1 VKDVLCV
8 ATASDMDHQP
18 LNEIWLYQGLNT
30 ASALVEMKKLSQ
42 VVATIKEIEV
52 LC

>member
-1 VKDVLCV
+1 MKDVLNV
-8 ATASDMDHQP
+8 ATASDMHHQP

-42 VVATIKEIEV
+42 VVATIKAIEL

>member
-1 VKDVLCV
+1 MKDVLNV
-8 ATASDMDHQP
+8 ATVTDMHHQP

-30 ASALVEMKKLSQ
+30 ASALIELKKLTQ
-42 VVATIKEIEV
+42 VVSTIKEMEA